1 MNDCVTDQFVDVLQ
15 HTQQHVI
22 SEHDKSAYDAEA
34 AEWSA
39 SLWARTGSGL
49 PRGFHENRRSN
60 STATAAADA
69 RSQSAPTK
77 NLAPGSPSSDD
88 DLTSLSAA
96 ELSAQVDSILTPGV
110 TASGRGNQ
118 GNDGEA
124 AAGASGR
131 QPRQP

>member
-1 MNDCVTDQFVDVLQ
+1 MNDCVTDQFIGVLQ

-39 SLWARTGSGL
+39 DLWARTGSGL
-49 PRGFHENRRSN
+49 PSGFYENRRSN
-60 STATAAADA
+60 SIVTAAAVE
-69 RSQSAPTK
+69 RSESVPTK
-77 NLAPGSPSSDD
+77 NLATGSPSSDD

-96 ELSAQVDSILTPGV
+96 ELSAQVDSILTA
-110 TASGRGNQ
+110 TSGSQ

-124 AAGASGR
+124 AAGALGR
-131 QPRQP
+131 HPRQP